1 MILDQVFLMV
11 KMNEKKHNMDLDI
24 ISISSA

>member
-11 KMNEKKHNMDLDI
+11 KMHEKKHNMDLDM